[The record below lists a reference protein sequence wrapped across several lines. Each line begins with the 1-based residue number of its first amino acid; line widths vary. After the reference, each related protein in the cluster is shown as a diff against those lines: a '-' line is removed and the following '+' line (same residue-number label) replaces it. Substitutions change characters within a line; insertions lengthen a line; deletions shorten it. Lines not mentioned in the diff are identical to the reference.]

1 MVFTAFLRFKKYY
14 ILLKCLNWFCVVVI
28 WRYFAMLQIP
38 DLLLKILTFEKILL
52 LKVYLAEEKFFE
64 GKVNFSFFFS
74 LFQIWKNLL
83 LRTLPQKLS
92 LSYRSKRKC
101 FSVLIKS
108 AFLLIIMMLLMVVG
122 SELSCRRTMK
132 IVKSWTKSRNTL
144 L

>member
-1 MVFTAFLRFKKYY
+1 MVFTAFLLKY
-14 ILLKCLNWFCVVVI
+14 LNWFCVTVI
-28 WRYFAMLQIP
+28 WRYFAMLQIL

-83 LRTLPQKLS
+83 LRTLLQKLS
-92 LSYRSKRKC
+92 LSYWSKRKC
-101 FSVLIKS
+101 LSVLIKS

-122 SELSCRRTMK
+122 WELSCRRTMK
-132 IVKSWTKSRNTL
+132 IVESWTKSRKT
-144 L
+144 